1 MNELIEHCCLR
12 QATTQDIWGIRRL
25 VLGAFLD
32 PTQLKAEQFWVIKS
46 KGKIIACGQLRN
58 FGEGQ
63 ELGSVVVARRW
74 RNQGLG
80 SYLTK
85 HLIAQRSLP
94 LYLECL
100 GEKLRKFY
108 ERLGFVEVNLSQ
120 LPPLMQKKFTLTSR
134 IAKWLRLPLHIMA
147 LR

>member
-1 MNELIEHCCLR
+1 MVELIKQCCLR

-32 PTQLKAEQFWVIKS
+32 PTQLKAEQFWVIEL

-80 SYLTK
+80 SYLT
-85 HLIAQRSLP
+85 
-94 LYLECL
+94 
-100 GEKLRKFY
+100 
-108 ERLGFVEVNLSQ
+108 ERLENVDC
-120 LPPLMQKKFTLTSR
+120 
-134 IAKWLRLPLHIMA
+134 RLQIE
-147 LR
+147 